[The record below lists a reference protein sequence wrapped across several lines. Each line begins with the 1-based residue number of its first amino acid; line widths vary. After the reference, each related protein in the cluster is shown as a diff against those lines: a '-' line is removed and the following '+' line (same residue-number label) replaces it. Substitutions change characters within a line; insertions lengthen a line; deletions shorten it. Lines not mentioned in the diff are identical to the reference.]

1 MLKLSIHFSFRLF
14 KSNKKNINK
23 SREVTPSPHF
33 LSKAND
39 IVASLEGCRAKS
51 TIGNYKTALR
61 SFAQFVG
68 DDVRIDSIDAH
79 LIEGYQQWLISQGVS
94 QNSISCYMRSLRSL
108 LHLTAPDTK
117 RMALFDTVFTGKM
130 YTEKRAISVDEIG
143 MLRQL
148 SFPSESPLQFSRDI
162 FLFSLYAMG
171 MPFVD
176 IAFLQKRQIRDGYIV
191 YHRHKTGQRV
201 RVRIEEPMWQII
213 NSYACD
219 DSPLVFPILKDSPNM
234 LDYESARSKYN
245 RHLKE
250 IGRMIGVQRPL
261 TSYVARH
268 SWASIAY
275 HSNVDLAV
283 ISKALGHTSPQTTLT
298 YIREI
303 DDFRIDQANE
313 QMLKS
318 FFPPYR

>member
-1 MLKLSIHFSFRLF
+1 MLKLSIQFSFRLF
-14 KSNKKNINK
+14 NSNKKFINK
-23 SREVTPSPHF
+23 SKSHEVTPNPDF
-33 LSKAND
+33 LSKANEV
-39 IVASLEGCRAKS
+39 ITSLEGCRAKS
-51 TIGNYKTALR
+51 TIDNYKTVLR
-61 SFAQFVG
+61 SFSKFVEG
-68 DDVRIDSIDAH
+68 DVATDSIDVH
-79 LIEGYQQWLISQGVS
+79 LIEGYQQWLTSQGVS

-108 LHLTAPDTK
+108 LHLIVPDTK
-117 RMALFDTVFTGKM
+117 RMTMFDTVFTGKT
-130 YTEKRAISVDEIG
+130 YTEKRAISIEEIA

-148 SFPSESPLQFSRDI
+148 TFPDKSPLQFSRDI
-162 FLFSLYAMG
+162 FLFSLYALG

-176 IAFLQKRQIRDGYIV
+176 IAFLQKRQIRDGYII

-201 RVRIEEPMWQII
+201 RVRIEEPMRQII
-213 NSYACD
+213 SKYDSD
-219 DSPLVFPILKDSPNM
+219 DSPFVFPILKDCSCM
-234 LDYESARSKYN
+234 HDYESARSKYN
-245 RHLKE
+245 RHLKV
-250 IGRMIGVQRPL
+250 IGRMTGIRRPL

-298 YIREI
+298 YIRQI

-318 FFPPYR
+318 FCF

>member
-14 KSNKKNINK
+14 KSNKKCRSK
-23 SREVTPSPHF
+23 SHETTPSPRF
-33 LSKAND
+33 LKKAND
-39 IVASLEGCRAKS
+39 VVASLEGCRAKS

-68 DDVRIDSIDAH
+68 GDVEIDSMDAH

-108 LHLTAPDTK
+108 MHLTNPDTK
-117 RMALFDTVFTGKM
+117 RMVLFDTVFTGKM
-130 YTEKRAISVDEIG
+130 HTEKRAISVDEIN

-148 SFPSESPLQFSRDI
+148 TFPSESPLQFSRDI
-162 FLFSLYAMG
+162 FLFSLYALG

-176 IAFLQKRQIRDGYIV
+176 IAFLQKRQIHDGYII

-201 RVRIEEPMWQII
+201 RVRIEEPMRRII
-213 NSYACD
+213 DKYTCD
-219 DSPLVFPILKDSPNM
+219 DSPLVFPILKACSDM
-234 LDYESARSKYN
+234 KDYESARSKYN
-245 RHLKE
+245 RHLKI
-250 IGRMIGVQRPL
+250 IGRMTGMRHPL

-275 HSNVDLAV
+275 HSHVDLAV

-313 QMLKS
+313 QILRS
-318 FFPPYR
+318 FCCLR